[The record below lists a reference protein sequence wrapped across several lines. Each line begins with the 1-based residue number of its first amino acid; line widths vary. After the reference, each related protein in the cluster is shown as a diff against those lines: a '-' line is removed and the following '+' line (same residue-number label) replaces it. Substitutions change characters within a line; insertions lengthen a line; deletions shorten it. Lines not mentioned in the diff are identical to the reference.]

1 MSRNVS
7 TAKGT
12 ELLLK
17 VMSNFDHP
25 QVLKLMGQ

>member
-12 ELLLK
+12 NSVLNVIANFGPLK
-17 VMSNFDHP
+17 
-25 QVLKLMGQ
+25 VLKLMGQ